1 MTELVTV
8 QANAADPADP
18 SLSVAVTVTEY
29 EPAVVGVPEIRPLVG
44 SIEIPAGR
52 PAADHELMVAVGDE
66 SVADED
72 RGVMEEP
79 LWSDWAPGLATDT
92 ELPTVQVK
100 VADPEKPASSVAMM
114 VVEHAQ
120 PAVGVPVIRP
130 VEGSIARPV
139 GSPVADQVIDAV
151 GEESVAAPSSGVM
164 AAPLTLDWAPGLVT
178 DTVLVIVQA
187 NVVEPLKSPASVA
200 VTVTEHAH
208 AVLGVPLITPVAG
221 SIDNPAGSPEA
232 EYVSVAVDD
241 ESVALI
247 DTGVTATPDTELWA
261 PGSSTDTVL
270 VMVQVNDVEPV

>member
-1 MTELVTV
+1 
-8 QANAADPADP
+8 
-18 SLSVAVTVTEY
+18 
-29 EPAVVGVPEIRPLVG
+29 
-44 SIEIPAGR
+44 
-52 PAADHELMVAVGDE
+52 
-66 SVADED
+66 
-72 RGVMEEP
+72 
-79 LWSDWAPGLATDT
+79 
-92 ELPTVQVK
+92 
-100 VADPEKPASSVAMM
+100 
-114 VVEHAQ
+114 
-120 PAVGVPVIRP
+120 
-130 VEGSIARPV
+130 
-139 GSPVADQVIDAV
+139 
-151 GEESVAAPSSGVM
+151 M